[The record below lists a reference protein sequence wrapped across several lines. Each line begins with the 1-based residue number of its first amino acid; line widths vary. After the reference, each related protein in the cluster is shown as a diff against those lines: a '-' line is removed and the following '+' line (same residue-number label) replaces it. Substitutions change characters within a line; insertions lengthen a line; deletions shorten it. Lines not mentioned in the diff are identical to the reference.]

1 VTMIRPSSGA
11 PAGPPAR
18 QPRASGPSGS
28 SLDPGRRGGF
38 RIAGIPVTLT
48 PGAYLLGVLAA
59 GFGALT
65 LPAIDPGRSVAGYL
79 AAAAGVVVVLLGS
92 MVAHELAHSIMALRY
107 GLSVPVTVG
116 LFGGLR
122 HGRALQPGSTAEQEL
137 PSPGAQWRVAAAGP
151 LTSLVLGLVGVAGA
165 VFLPILGAGLLAAS
179 VAAAAAWING
189 LLAVANLIPGA
200 GLDGGRIVRALAW
213 ARSGDSTR
221 AGLIA
226 ARFGQVSGAILT
238 GAGVTALALG
248 HLGGLWFGLIGLL
261 MVAASRG
268 EAAQARTS
276 AALAGIQVRDIL
288 PPDGG
293 LAPSARGWQTVQDF
307 LELQSMD
314 SDGPGQ
320 LARLGAT
327 AYPVRDF
334 DGQLCGLVTLTQ
346 LLAVPGSQRAGTR
359 LSQVAT
365 PAAAL
370 AFTTLDEPVTG
381 LRARLA
387 RGPGQSRP
395 ATAAALHTD
404 GHALVLGPSGELAG
418 LLTPDD
424 FAGAAQFGTLRPA
437 TAGAGPGPR

>member
-1 VTMIRPSSGA
+1 MTMIRPPSSA
-11 PAGPPAR
+11 PAGPPDR
-18 QPRASGPSGS
+18 QPGAPGPSGS
-28 SLDPGRRGGF
+28 APDPGRRGGF

-65 LPAIDPGRSVAGYL
+65 LPAVDPGRSVAGYL

-92 MVAHELAHSIMALRY
+92 MVAHELAHSIMARRY

-137 PSPGAQWRVAAAGP
+137 PGPGAQWRVAAAGP
-151 LTSLVLGLVGVAGA
+151 LTSLVLGLLGVAAA
-165 VFLPILGAGLLAAS
+165 VFLPVLGAGLLVAA

-238 GAGVTALALG
+238 TAGVTALALG
-248 HLGGLWFGLIGLL
+248 HLAGLWFGLMGVLMIG
-261 MVAASRG
+261 ASRA
-268 EAAQARTS
+268 EASQVRTS
-276 AALAGIQVRDIL
+276 AALAGVRVRDIL

-293 LAPSARGWQTVQDF
+293 LAPTARGWQTVQAF
-307 LELQSMD
+307 LEE
-314 SDGPGQ
+314 DGGDG

-334 DGQLCGLVTLTQ
+334 DGQLSGLMTLTQ
-346 LLAVPGSQRAGTR
+346 LLAVPADRRGGTR

-365 PAAAL
+365 PVAYL
-370 AFTTLDEPVTG
+370 TFTTLDEPLTE
-381 LRARLA
+381 LRARVSV
-387 RGPGQSRP
+387 GPASP
-395 ATAAALHTD
+395 AALHTA

-418 LLTPDD
+418 LLTPAD
-424 FAGAAQFGTLRPA
+424 FARAAQFGALRPA

>member
-1 VTMIRPSSGA
+1 
-11 PAGPPAR
+11 
-18 QPRASGPSGS
+18 
-28 SLDPGRRGGF
+28 
-38 RIAGIPVTLT
+38 
-48 PGAYLLGVLAA
+48 VLAA

-65 LPAIDPGRSVAGYL
+65 LPAVDPGRSVAGYL

-92 MVAHELAHSIMALRY
+92 MVAHELAHSIMARRY

-137 PSPGAQWRVAAAGP
+137 PGPGAQWRVAAAGP
-151 LTSLVLGLVGVAGA
+151 LTSLVLGLLGAAAA
-165 VFLPILGAGLLAAS
+165 VFLPVLGAGLLVAA

-189 LLAVANLIPGA
+189 LLALANLIPGA
-200 GLDGGRIVRALAW
+200 GLDGGRIVRAVAW

-238 GAGVTALALG
+238 TAGVTALALG
-248 HLGGLWFGLIGLL
+248 HLTGLWLGLMGLL
-261 MVAASRG
+261 MIGASRA
-268 EAAQARTS
+268 EASQVRTS
-276 AALAGIQVRDIL
+276 AALAGVRVRDTL

-293 LAPSARGWQTVQDF
+293 LAPTARGWQTVQAF
-307 LELQSMD
+307 LED
-314 SDGPGQ
+314 DGGDG

-334 DGQLCGLVTLTQ
+334 DGQLSGLMTLTQ
-346 LLAVPGSQRAGTR
+346 LLAVPADRRDSTR

-365 PAAAL
+365 PVAYL
-370 AFTTLDEPVTG
+370 TFTTLDEPLTE
-381 LRARLA
+381 LRARVSV
-387 RGPGQSRP
+387 GPASP
-395 ATAAALHTD
+395 AALHTA

-418 LLTPDD
+418 LLTPAD
-424 FAGAAQFGTLRPA
+424 FARDPEQRLRLTVGLRKTESRWTVVHEHHSFTDTTPA
-437 TAGAGPGPR
+437 PSQESR

>member
-1 VTMIRPSSGA
+1 MTMIRPPSGA

-18 QPRASGPSGS
+18 QPGASGLPGS
-28 SLDPGRRGGF
+28 SPDPGRRGGF

-48 PGAYLLGVLAA
+48 PGAYLLGVAAA

-65 LPAIDPGRSVAGYL
+65 LPAVDPGRSVAGYL

-92 MVAHELAHSIMALRY
+92 MVAHELAHSIMARCY
-107 GLSVPVTVG
+107 GLSVPATVG

-151 LTSLVLGLVGVAGA
+151 LTSLALGLVGVAA
-165 VFLPILGAGLLAAS
+165 AIFLPDLGAGLLVAA

-238 GAGVTALALG
+238 TAGVTALALG
-248 HLGGLWFGLIGLL
+248 HPAGLWFGLIGLL
-261 MVAASRG
+261 MIGASRA
-268 EAAQARTS
+268 EASQVRTS
-276 AALAGIQVRDIL
+276 AALAGVRVRDVL

-293 LAPSARGWQTVQDF
+293 LAPTARGWQTVGAF
-307 LELQSMD
+307 LEE
-314 SDGPGQ
+314 DGGDG
-320 LARLGAT
+320 LARLGTT

-334 DGQLCGLVTLTQ
+334 DGQLSGLMTLTQ
-346 LLAVPGSQRAGTR
+346 LLSVPADLRDGTR

-365 PAAAL
+365 PVAYL
-370 AFTTLDEPVTG
+370 TFTTLDEPLTE
-381 LRARLA
+381 LRARVSV
-387 RGPGQSRP
+387 GPASP
-395 ATAAALHTD
+395 AALHTA

-418 LLTPDD
+418 LLTPAD
-424 FAGAAQFGTLRPA
+424 FARAAQVGALRSA
-437 TAGAGPGPR
+437 TAGAGPH

>member
-1 VTMIRPSSGA
+1 MTMIRPPSSA

-18 QPRASGPSGS
+18 HQETAGPSGS
-28 SLDPGRRGGF
+28 SPGPGRGGGF

-65 LPAIDPGRSVAGYL
+65 LPVVDPGRSVSGYL

-92 MVAHELAHSIMALRY
+92 MVAHELAHSIVARRY

-116 LFGGLR
+116 FFGGLR

-137 PSPGAQWRVAAAGP
+137 PGPGAQWRVAAAGP
-151 LTSLVLGLVGVAGA
+151 LISLVLGLVGVAGA
-165 VFLPILGAGLLAAS
+165 VFLPMLGAGLLIAT
-179 VAAAAAWING
+179 VAAAAAWANG
-189 LLAVANLIPGA
+189 LLAVGNLIPGA

-238 GAGVTALALG
+238 VAGVTAVVLG
-248 HLGGLWFGLIGLL
+248 HLGGLWLGLIGLL
-261 MVAASRG
+261 MIGASRA
-268 EAAQARTS
+268 EASQVRTS
-276 AALAGIQVRDIL
+276 AALAGIRVRDVL

-293 LAPSARGWQTVQDF
+293 LAPTARGWQTVEAF
-307 LELQSMD
+307 LE
-314 SDGPGQ
+314 DGGDG
-320 LARLGAT
+320 LASLGAT

-334 DGQLCGLVTLTQ
+334 DGQLSGLVTLSQ
-346 LLAVPGSQRAGTR
+346 LLAVPGDRRAGTR

-365 PAAAL
+365 PAGYL
-370 AFTTLDEPVTG
+370 AFTTLDEPLAE
-381 LRARLA
+381 LRARVSV
-387 RGPGQSRP
+387 GPAQPGRP
-395 ATAAALHTD
+395 AYR
-404 GHALVLGPSGELAG
+404 
-418 LLTPDD
+418 
-424 FAGAAQFGTLRPA
+424 GARP
-437 TAGAGPGPR
+437 GPGPER

>member
-1 VTMIRPSSGA
+1 MTMIRPPSGA

-18 QPRASGPSGS
+18 QPGASGPPGS
-28 SLDPGRRGGF
+28 SPDPGRRGGL

-48 PGAYLLGVLAA
+48 PGAYLLGVVAA

-65 LPAIDPGRSVAGYL
+65 LPAVDPGRSVAGYL

-92 MVAHELAHSIMALRY
+92 MVAHELAHSIMARRY
-107 GLSVPVTVG
+107 GLSVPATVG

-151 LTSLVLGLVGVAGA
+151 LTSLALGLVGVAA
-165 VFLPILGAGLLAAS
+165 AIFLPVLGAGLLVAA

-238 GAGVTALALG
+238 TAGVTALALG
-248 HLGGLWFGLIGLL
+248 HLAGLWFGLMGLL
-261 MVAASRG
+261 MIGASRA
-268 EAAQARTS
+268 EASQVRTS
-276 AALAGIQVRDIL
+276 AALAGVRVRDIL

-293 LAPSARGWQTVQDF
+293 LAPTARGWQTVEAF
-307 LELQSMD
+307 LEE
-314 SDGPGQ
+314 DGGDG
-320 LARLGAT
+320 LARLGTT

-334 DGQLCGLVTLTQ
+334 DGQLSGLMTLTQ
-346 LLAVPGSQRAGTR
+346 LLSVPADQRGGTR

-365 PAAAL
+365 PVAYL
-370 AFTTLDEPVTG
+370 TFTTLDEPLTE
-381 LRARLA
+381 LRARVSV
-387 RGPGQSRP
+387 GPASP
-395 ATAAALHTD
+395 AALHTA

-418 LLTPDD
+418 LLTPAD
-424 FAGAAQFGTLRPA
+424 FARAAQFGALRSA
-437 TAGAGPGPR
+437 TAGAGPH

>member
-1 VTMIRPSSGA
+1 
-11 PAGPPAR
+11 
-18 QPRASGPSGS
+18 
-28 SLDPGRRGGF
+28 
-38 RIAGIPVTLT
+38 
-48 PGAYLLGVLAA
+48 VLAA

-65 LPAIDPGRSVAGYL
+65 LPAVDPGRSVAGYL

-92 MVAHELAHSIMALRY
+92 MVAHELAHSIMARRY

-137 PSPGAQWRVAAAGP
+137 PGPGAQWRVAAAGP
-151 LTSLVLGLVGVAGA
+151 LTSLVLGLLGAAAA
-165 VFLPILGAGLLAAS
+165 VFLPVLGAGLLVAA

-189 LLAVANLIPGA
+189 LLALANLIPGA
-200 GLDGGRIVRALAW
+200 GLDGGRIVRAVAW

-238 GAGVTALALG
+238 TAGVTALALG
-248 HLGGLWFGLIGLL
+248 HLTGLWFGLMGLL
-261 MVAASRG
+261 MIGASRA
-268 EAAQARTS
+268 EASQVRTS
-276 AALAGIQVRDIL
+276 AALAGVRVRDTL

-293 LAPSARGWQTVQDF
+293 LAPTARGWQTVQAF
-307 LELQSMD
+307 LED
-314 SDGPGQ
+314 DGGDG

-334 DGQLCGLVTLTQ
+334 DGQLSGLMTLTQ
-346 LLAVPGSQRAGTR
+346 LLAVPADRRDSTR

-365 PAAAL
+365 PVAYL
-370 AFTTLDEPVTG
+370 TFTTLDEPLTE
-381 LRARLA
+381 LRARVSV
-387 RGPGQSRP
+387 GPASP
-395 ATAAALHTD
+395 AALHTA

-418 LLTPDD
+418 LLTPAD
-424 FAGAAQFGTLRPA
+424 FARAAQFGALRPA
-437 TAGAGPGPR
+437 TVGAGPGPH

>member
-1 VTMIRPSSGA
+1 MTMIRPSSGA

-18 QPRASGPSGS
+18 QPGPSGPSGS
-28 SLDPGRRGGF
+28 SPDPARRGGF

-92 MVAHELAHSIMALRY
+92 MVAHELAHSIMARRY

-137 PSPGAQWRVAAAGP
+137 PGPGAQWRVAAAGP

-165 VFLPILGAGLLAAS
+165 IFLPVLGAGLLVAA

-238 GAGVTALALG
+238 AAGVTALMLG
-248 HLGGLWFGLIGLL
+248 HLTGLWFGLMGLL
-261 MVAASRG
+261 MIGASRA
-268 EAAQARTS
+268 EASQVRTS
-276 AALAGIQVRDIL
+276 AALAGVRVRDIL
-288 PPDGG
+288 PSDGG
-293 LAPSARGWQTVQDF
+293 LAPTARGWQTVQAF
-307 LELQSMD
+307 LEQSLAEGGG
-314 SDGPGQ
+314 DG
-320 LARLGAT
+320 LARLGTT

-334 DGQLCGLVTLTQ
+334 DGQLSGLMTLTQ
-346 LLAVPGSQRAGTR
+346 LLAVPADRRDGTR

-365 PAAAL
+365 PVAYL
-370 AFTTLDEPVTG
+370 TFTTLDEPLTE
-381 LRARLA
+381 LRARVSV
-387 RGPGQSRP
+387 GPASP
-395 ATAAALHTD
+395 AALHTT

-418 LLTPDD
+418 LLTPAD
-424 FAGAAQFGTLRPA
+424 FARAAHLGALRSA